1 MERQKQRRLR
11 FTHEDDV
18 IFLREVVQQIPM
30 LHPERWE
37 IVQINME
44 RLTSKKFVIKTLKQH
59 LQWLIEMWKAKEQKE
74 RVK

>member
-37 IVQINME
+37 IVQINPSLGAWVTVVAHDILMHHI
-44 RLTSKKFVIKTLKQH
+44 LFVHPATTVGLSVP
-59 LQWLIEMWKAKEQKE
+59 A
-74 RVK
+74 